1 MWELDYKEDWAPKN
15 QCFQTVVLEKT
26 LESRLDSKETQPVNP
41 KRNQPWI
48 FIGRADAES
57 EAPILWPPDAK
68 RQLTGKDLDAG
79 KDWGQKEKGWQ
90 RIRWLEGI
98 INAMDMSLSK
108 LQEIVKDREAWCAT
122 VDGFWKSQT
131 RLSDWATITSRQSI
145 QTFLSEW
152 KNDNFFSIW
161 REVGL
166 VWE

>member
-1 MWELDYKEDWAPKN
+1 MLFSSSIQVWMWELDYKEDWAPKN

-79 KDWGQKEKGWQ
+79 KDWGQEEKGMTGM
-90 RIRWLEGI
+90 RWLDGI
-98 INAMDMSLSK
+98 TEPMDMSLSK
-108 LQEIVKDREAWCAT
+108 LQGYDEEQGSLVCYSRWVLK
-122 VDGFWKSQT
+122 KSDST
-131 RLSDWATITSRQSI
+131 ERLI
-145 QTFLSEW
+145 
-152 KNDNFFSIW
+152 NDNKQTINTNFFEW
-161 REVGL
+161 MKK
-166 VWE
+166 W